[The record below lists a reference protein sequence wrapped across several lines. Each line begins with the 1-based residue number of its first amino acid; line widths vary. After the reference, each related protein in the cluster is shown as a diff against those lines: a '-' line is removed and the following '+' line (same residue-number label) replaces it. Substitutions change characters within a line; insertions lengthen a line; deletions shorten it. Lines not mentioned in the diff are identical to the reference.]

1 MKQFGLGRLGLGLLP
16 LSVLAWALPAG
27 ADALAELTEQPEEAT
42 AAIASLSQPET
53 DTSTV
58 ATTLDSL
65 PEAANPGA
73 SEAVTADSTV
83 INVADIDP
91 ATQPAAETAPALTVS
106 DWLTQETSAA
116 VAITAVQV
124 QETTTGLSVIIE
136 ADEPLAVGASRTVGN
151 ALIIEIPNSVL
162 DLTNA
167 DQAEQFGP
175 APGIALVSVTELP
188 DGSVQVSI
196 TGNDAP
202 PEVSVGSEG
211 GNLVLGVVPGLAI
224 AGAGDS
230 DAIRI
235 GVEGEQAGSDY
246 VVPNASTATRTD
258 TPLRDIP
265 QSIQVIP
272 EAVLEDQGVIRLN
285 DALRNVSG
293 VVSSSLDQRGQ
304 DFIVRGFSGST
315 VLRDGVRLTPGGG
328 NFGFQELS

>member
-1 MKQFGLGRLGLGLLP
+1 MVKRLGFELVGLGLLP
-16 LSVLAWALPAG
+16 LSALAGALPAE
-27 ADALAELTEQPEEAT
+27 AEFLAGQTEQTELSEMTGATT

-53 DTSTV
+53 DTSTA

-91 ATQPAAETAPALTVS
+91 AAQQSAETAPALTVS
-106 DWLTQETSAA
+106 DWLAQETSAA

-124 QETTTGLSVIIE
+124 QETATGLSVIIE
-136 ADEPLAVGASRTVGN
+136 ADEPLVAGASRTVGN
-151 ALIIEIPNSVL
+151 ALIIQIPNSVL

-175 APGIALVSVTELP
+175 AEGIALVSVTELP

-202 PEVSVGSEG
+202 PEVNIGTEG
-211 GNLVLGVVPGLAI
+211 DNLVLGVVPGLAI
-224 AGAGDS
+224 AGAGNS
-230 DAIRI
+230 DAIQI

-258 TPLRDIP
+258 TPLY
-265 QSIQVIP
+265 Q
-272 EAVLEDQGVIRLN
+272 
-285 DALRNVSG
+285 
-293 VVSSSLDQRGQ
+293 
-304 DFIVRGFSGST
+304 FCK
-315 VLRDGVRLTPGGG
+315 
-328 NFGFQELS
+328 